1 MHCSHGLN
9 QDEKE
14 FTDNEHTT
22 TRYEKCNLL
31 QALWIMTARQQ
42 QQLSKHTRRRRRR
55 NSFGKVGWRK
65 VCAAARWCTSTGGGL
80 GRLTDCG
87 DIQLEAAAA
96 VPPSSLVLPYRVSIF
111 IPREDGIDGCRQE
124 CDKLRG
130 AICRM
135 SLMPLASFALFYWAQ
150 HPFVNNKDCIKIIT
164 PWNCLWRRVHVMPCP
179 WMQ

>member
-65 VCAAARWCTSTGGGL
+65 VCAAARWCTSRRRPGETNRLWRHPTGG
-80 GRLTDCG
+80 
-87 DIQLEAAAA
+87 
-96 VPPSSLVLPYRVSIF
+96 SSSSASKFACSPISCFHIYSKGGWDRWMPTRGWQTERGNLSDELNASRI
-111 IPREDGIDGCRQE
+111 
-124 CDKLRG
+124 LRTILLS
-130 AICRM
+130 A
-135 SLMPLASFALFYWAQ
+135 ASF
-150 HPFVNNKDCIKIIT
+150 C
-164 PWNCLWRRVHVMPCP
+164 
-179 WMQ
+179 